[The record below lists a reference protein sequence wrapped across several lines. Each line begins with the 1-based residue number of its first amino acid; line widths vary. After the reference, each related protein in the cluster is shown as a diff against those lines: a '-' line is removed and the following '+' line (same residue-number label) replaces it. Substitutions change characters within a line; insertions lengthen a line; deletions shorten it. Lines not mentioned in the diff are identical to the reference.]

1 MKISL
6 AALLIFISFQSY
18 GKLLDKIAGVIN
30 DKVYSLSEL
39 ERIKSTIPA
48 RTEIAP
54 FIYPKKSN
62 YTLSD
67 ILKIQQQKFIVKDKL
82 SAQGFVVSDDSVE
95 ARIKD
100 TEKKLGLRRAD
111 LIDFLKAKGITFDE
125 YFELIREAT
134 EFNIFN
140 RRIISPLVNITDQEL
155 KNRYY
160 ENNSSNKALSFEY
173 DIVDFTLPESKIRKG
188 DLPKIPAMLT
198 NYQQTGNLP
207 AIYSELETNNLG
219 KLSGDDLPKDLN
231 AVLKV
236 TNAKSFS
243 NAYVKEG
250 TVHFFYLKK
259 KELKASQDYL
269 KMRDRLYSQIYAQR
283 SMGVTQSWFSRE
295 YLNYYILENI

>member
-1 MKISL
+1 MKKYISVF
-6 AALLIFISFQSY
+6 LILISFQSH
-18 GKLLDKIAGVIN
+18 GKLIDKIAGVIN

-39 ERIKSTIPA
+39 ERIQATIPA

-54 FIYPKKSN
+54 FIYANKKN
-62 YTLSD
+62 YSLND

-111 LIDFLKAKGITFDE
+111 LIQFLKAKGITFDE
-125 YFELIREAT
+125 YFELIRQAT

-140 RRIISPLVNITDQEL
+140 RRIIAPLVNITDQEL
-155 KNRYY
+155 KNLYY
-160 ENNSSNKALSFEY
+160 QNNSSNKALSFEY
-173 DIVDFTLPESKIRKG
+173 DIVDFTLPESKIQKG
-188 DLPKIPAMLT
+188 DLSKIPEILS

-207 AIYSELETNNLG
+207 AIYSRLETNNLG

-231 AVLKV
+231 TVLKS

-243 NAYVKEG
+243 EAYVKDG
-250 TVHFFYLKK
+250 TAHFFYLKK
-259 KELKASQDYL
+259 KELKASQDFL
-269 KMRDRLYSQIYAQR
+269 NSRDQLYGQLYAQR
-283 SMGVTQSWFSRE
+283 SVGVTQSWFSRE